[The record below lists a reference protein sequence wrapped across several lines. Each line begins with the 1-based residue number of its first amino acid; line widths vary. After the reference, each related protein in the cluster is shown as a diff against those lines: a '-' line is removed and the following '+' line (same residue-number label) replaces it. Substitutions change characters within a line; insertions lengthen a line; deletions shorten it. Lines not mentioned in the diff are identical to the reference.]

1 MLKLLESK
9 TIDNF
14 EKGPIRRSLFNNG
27 AVSIYHHAR
36 NFSGARVQLHFL
48 AGSMF
53 ESKEE
58 HGLSHLI
65 EHMAFKDGGSGVVK
79 ELELMGAGL
88 NAYTYK
94 ENVCF
99 EMSCNSKKLSSM
111 LPKFLAQF
119 LTLEFNESELA
130 KEKKVIMQEL
140 RDDMDDHETQA
151 VEYAFAKNFPED
163 IGHPIGGNI
172 GQVAKYQSK
181 DVNRFHKKFYKPSR
195 MILVVVSGKKDLDL
209 ETIFKNEMDKAY
221 AFKLAKPFRLKA
233 TAKDGQLTHFKSK
246 LKRKLENGI
255 FVLSFDG
262 PSLNSP
268 NFYDFIVL
276 DELLFEGMNAI
287 YFKELREKTPL
298 VYGYGSS
305 INGFAKSGN
314 YLMIFNTQKKK
325 LPELKD
331 KCLEVLEKYSK
342 KLIDQREL
350 ELVKNRVLDSW
361 ELSFDDLE
369 ERVEF
374 ISGTEIYQLDEF
386 SVNNI
391 KKKIEKITPQS
402 IQKLLSRLLR
412 NNYSQLMI
420 EPK

>member
-1 MLKLLESK
+1 MLKVVETKNIS
-9 TIDNF
+9 NF

-27 AVSIYHHAR
+27 AVSMFHHAKG
-36 NFSGARVQLHFL
+36 FSGARVQLHFL

-53 ESKEE
+53 EAKDQ

-65 EHMAFKDGGSGVVK
+65 EHMAFKDGDTGVIK
-79 ELELMGAGL
+79 QMELMGAGL

-99 EMSCNSKKLSSM
+99 EMSCNSKNLNKM

-119 LTLEFNESELA
+119 FTIDFTEDQLF

-140 RDDMDDHETQA
+140 RDDLDDHETQA
-151 VEYAFAKNFPED
+151 VEYAFSKNFSTD
-163 IGHPIGGNI
+163 IGHPIGGNLS
-172 GQVAKYQSK
+172 QVAKYTKK
-181 DVNRFHKKFYKPSR
+181 DILEFYRKYYRPDR
-195 MILVVVSGKKDLDL
+195 MLLVVVSGKNNSQL
-209 ETIFKNEMDKAY
+209 ENILIQQMNKAFTFKPK
-221 AFKLAKPFRLKA
+221 KPFRLKA
-233 TAKDGQLTHFKSK
+233 TSKNEKLSHFNSK

-262 PSLNSP
+262 PSLNSK
-268 NFYDFIVL
+268 NYYDFIVL
-276 DELLFEGMNAI
+276 DELLFEGMNAV
-287 YFKELREKTPL
+287 YFKELREKSPL

-305 INGFAKSGN
+305 INCFAKSGN
-314 YLMIFNTQKKK
+314 YLMIFNTQKKNLK
-325 LPELKD
+325 ELKA
-331 KCLEVLEKYSK
+331 KCLDVLKEYSQ
-342 KLIDQREL
+342 KLIDPKEL

-374 ISGTEIYQLDEF
+374 IAGTEIYQLDEF
-386 SVNNI
+386 SVSNI
-391 KKKIEKITPQS
+391 KKKIENTNTQS
-402 IQKLLSRLLR
+402 IQLLIKNLL
-412 NNYSQLMI
+412 NKQYSQLII